1 MHLPLITTAGF
12 GPSWLR
18 HRTRVWDTLR
28 MTAAAAVTF
37 ALGTTL
43 GLSQSFWAVIAAVVA
58 TQGSLGG
65 TLKASFEQFIGS
77 VFGAAWGAAIT
88 LAIPHQTP
96 WMLGL
101 ALVIAVAPLAWL
113 TTFSAGFR
121 IAPITA
127 ILVLLSSMGITM
139 GPVDFAVE
147 RLLEIGLGCAV
158 GLGVS
163 VLLVPAHAYD
173 AVLRLAGQVA
183 GLLADQLDVLAT
195 IWEHP
200 EIDVSALPTEI
211 RMGLGKLEALAEEAA
226 RERRTY
232 LAKEPDPEPLPRTL
246 ARLHTDI
253 STLGRILTKP
263 LPEAVH
269 QHLAEP
275 WSRVARATAQVLRH
289 ISLALPARRSPP
301 TLDPV
306 IEAIA
311 AYEAAVD
318 GIRRTGITKDLPNES
333 VGRVFALGFV
343 LEQFQRNLGDLLSRT
358 REAQSAGPGP
368 LKP

>member
-1 MHLPLITTAGF
+1 MPHPLMTRAGL
-12 GPSWLR
+12 GPSWLGR
-18 HRTRVWDTLR
+18 HRTRLWDTLR
-28 MTAAAAVTF
+28 MTAAAAITF
-37 ALGTTL
+37 VLGVTL

-58 TQGSLGG
+58 TQSSLGG

-77 VFGAAWGAAIT
+77 VFGAVWGGAIT
-88 LAIPHQTP
+88 IVIPHQAP

-127 ILVLLSSMGITM
+127 ILVLLSSMGVTM

-173 AVLRLAGQVA
+173 AVLRVAGQVA
-183 GLLADQLDVLAT
+183 GLLADQLEVLAT

-211 RMGLGKLEALAEEAA
+211 RLSLGKLEGLADEAA

-232 LAKEPDPEPLPRTL
+232 LAKEPDPEPFSRTL

-269 QHLAEP
+269 QCLTEP
-275 WSRVARATAQVLRH
+275 WSRVARAAAHVLRQT
-289 ISLALPARRSPP
+289 SLALPARRSPP
-301 TLDPV
+301 SLDPV
-306 IEAIA
+306 IEAIG

-318 GIRRTGITKDLPNES
+318 GIRRTGITKDLPNEA

-343 LEQFQRNLGDLLSRT
+343 LEQFQRNLRDLLRRT
-358 REAQSAGPGP
+358 REAQSTDT
-368 LKP
+368 

>member
-1 MHLPLITTAGF
+1 
-12 GPSWLR
+12 
-18 HRTRVWDTLR
+18 

-37 ALGTTL
+37 VLGVTL

-77 VFGAAWGAAIT
+77 VFGAVWGGAIT
-88 LAIPHQTP
+88 IVIPHQTP
-96 WMLGL
+96 WMLSL

-113 TTFSAGFR
+113 TTFSPGFR

-173 AVLRLAGQVA
+173 AVLRVAGQVA
-183 GLLADQLDVLAT
+183 GLLADQLEVLAT

-211 RMGLGKLEALAEEAA
+211 RMSLGKLEALADEAKGELLGHIQL
-226 RERRTY
+226 REVLNNDALHWRCSKRQRT
-232 LAKEPDPEPLPRTL
+232 
-246 ARLHTDI
+246 
-253 STLGRILTKP
+253 
-263 LPEAVH
+263 
-269 QHLAEP
+269 
-275 WSRVARATAQVLRH
+275 
-289 ISLALPARRSPP
+289 
-301 TLDPV
+301 
-306 IEAIA
+306 
-311 AYEAAVD
+311 
-318 GIRRTGITKDLPNES
+318 
-333 VGRVFALGFV
+333 
-343 LEQFQRNLGDLLSRT
+343 
-358 REAQSAGPGP
+358 
-368 LKP
+368 

>member
-1 MHLPLITTAGF
+1 MHLPLITKAGF
-12 GPSWLR
+12 GSSWLR
-18 HRTRVWDTLR
+18 RHRTKLWDTLR
-28 MTAAAAVTF
+28 MTAAVAVTF
-37 ALGTTL
+37 ALGVAL

-58 TQGSLGG
+58 TQSSLGG

-77 VFGAAWGAAIT
+77 VFGAVWGAAIT

-101 ALVIAVAPLAWL
+101 KLIVAVAPLAWL
-113 TTFSAGFR
+113 TTFSPGFR

-127 ILVLLSSMGITM
+127 ILVLLSSVGITM
-139 GPVDFAVE
+139 GPVNFAVE

-158 GLGVS
+158 GLGVT

-173 AVLRLAGQVA
+173 ALLRVAGQVA

-195 IWEHP
+195 IREHP

-211 RMGLGKLEALAEEAA
+211 RMSLSKLEALAKEAA

-232 LAKEPDPEPLPRTL
+232 LANEPDPEPLSRTL

-253 STLGRILTKP
+253 STLGRILIKP

-269 QHLAEP
+269 QHLADP

-289 ISLALPARRSPP
+289 TSLALPVRRSPP
-301 TLDPV
+301 TVDPV

-318 GIRRTGITKDLPNES
+318 GIRRTGITKDLSNEA
-333 VGRVFALGFV
+333 VERVFALGFV
-343 LEQFQRNLGDLLSRT
+343 LEQFQRNLRDLLSRT
-358 REAQSAGPGP
+358 REAQSAEM
-368 LKP
+368 

>member
-1 MHLPLITTAGF
+1 
-12 GPSWLR
+12 
-18 HRTRVWDTLR
+18 

-37 ALGTTL
+37 VLGVTL

-58 TQGSLGG
+58 TQSSLGG

-77 VFGAAWGAAIT
+77 VFGAVWGGAIT
-88 LAIPHQTP
+88 IVIPHQAP

-113 TTFSAGFR
+113 TTFSPGFR

-173 AVLRLAGQVA
+173 AVLRVAGQVA
-183 GLLADQLDVLAT
+183 GLLADQLEVLAT

-200 EIDVSALPTEI
+200 EINVSALPTEI
-211 RMGLGKLEALAEEAA
+211 RLSLGKLEGARRRSGSGAA
-226 RERRTY
+226 HVPGQGARSGAAVAHPGTASYGHQHARAHLDQAPPRSR
-232 LAKEPDPEPLPRTL
+232 APASGRTL
-246 ARLHTDI
+246 VEGSESGSSRSAAD
-253 STLGRILTKP
+253 KP
-263 LPEAVH
+263 SA
-269 QHLAEP
+269 
-275 WSRVARATAQVLRH
+275 S
-289 ISLALPARRSPP
+289 SPP
-301 TLDPV
+301 
-306 IEAIA
+306 IA
-311 AYEAAVD
+311 SE
-318 GIRRTGITKDLPNES
+318 
-333 VGRVFALGFV
+333 LGS
-343 LEQFQRNLGDLLSRT
+343 GDRGHCGL
-358 REAQSAGPGP
+358 
-368 LKP
+368 

>member
-1 MHLPLITTAGF
+1 MLTTASVGVSCW
-12 GPSWLR
+12 P
-18 HRTRVWDTLR
+18 TT
-28 MTAAAAVTF
+28 TF
-37 ALGTTL
+37 AKTVSNSSL

-58 TQGSLGG
+58 TQSSLGG

-77 VFGAAWGAAIT
+77 VFGAVWGAAIT
-88 LAIPHQTP
+88 LTIPHQTP

-101 ALVIAVAPLAWL
+101 ALVIAVAPLAGL
-113 TTFSAGFR
+113 TTFSPGFR

-147 RLLEIGLGCAV
+147 RLLEIGLGCTV

-173 AVLRLAGQVA
+173 AVLREAGEVA

-226 RERRTY
+226 PGRGPPPGT
-232 LAKEPDPEPLPRTL
+232 EP
-246 ARLHTDI
+246 
-253 STLGRILTKP
+253 
-263 LPEAVH
+263 
-269 QHLAEP
+269 
-275 WSRVARATAQVLRH
+275 
-289 ISLALPARRSPP
+289 
-301 TLDPV
+301 
-306 IEAIA
+306 
-311 AYEAAVD
+311 
-318 GIRRTGITKDLPNES
+318 
-333 VGRVFALGFV
+333 
-343 LEQFQRNLGDLLSRT
+343 
-358 REAQSAGPGP
+358 
-368 LKP
+368 